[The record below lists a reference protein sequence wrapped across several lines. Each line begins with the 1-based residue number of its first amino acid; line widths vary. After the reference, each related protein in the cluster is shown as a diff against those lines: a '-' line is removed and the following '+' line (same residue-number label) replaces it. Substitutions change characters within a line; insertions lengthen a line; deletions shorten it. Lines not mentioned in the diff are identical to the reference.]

1 MVSLREKL
9 YKGMKEVD
17 NKIQSKAKEVVD
29 KTKAGLDVGG
39 AVIKTIGKRAIGDD
53 SATELKPET
62 KKTLGIED

>member
-1 MVSLREKL
+1 MASIRERL

-17 NKIQSKAKEVVD
+17 DKIQSKAKEVVD

-53 SATELKPET
+53 SKTDLKPET
-62 KKTLGIED
+62 KKTLGIE